1 MRTTAVQR
9 ERRRR
14 GAGNAALSLPTRAIG
29 VFSGTVGFVLKI
41 VFLAIVNAVALWA
54 AIVLADHH
62 RWRAVGV
69 LAAATAAINLIYLV
83 KRWTLPLKFLIPG
96 TVFLLA
102 FQVLPVIYTINVA
115 FTNYSTGHISSKSQ
129 VLATIKTNSL
139 TESPNSASYTIAPAR
154 DSSGNFV
161 LVLQDEGGQTFI
173 GTKDGLKPIPRSDVT
188 IADGEITA
196 ARGYKVITG
205 TALGGLDKELSTFK
219 VPLGGGKAVQPQGFD
234 TAVVLQPTLRY
245 DAQHDEF
252 VRIKDGVVYKNN
264 GRGSYVAASGAELE
278 PGWKAYVGLR
288 NFSRIVHSPLI
299 RSPFLKVFAWTL
311 FFATAVVFV
320 SFALGLFL
328 AITLNKPGLMFQ
340 RTYRSLLV
348 IPYAVPAFLSLLV
361 WQGLLND
368 DFGVV
373 NNITHLGIPW
383 LFDPWWARV
392 SVIFVSV
399 WLTVPYFF
407 LVSLGALQSIPSEL
421 VEAARVDG
429 GGAWQIFRKVTLPLL
444 LVAVAPLMIASFA
457 FNFNNFNNIYL
468 LTGGGPAMGNSPIA
482 GATDILISY
491 TYKIAFAAGK
501 GQDYGLATAIGI
513 IIFFVVAT
521 ISAVSFSRTKALENL
536 A

>member
-1 MRTTAVQR
+1 V
-9 ERRRR
+9 
-14 GAGNAALSLPTRAIG
+14 I
-29 VFSGTVGFVLKI
+29 KI
-41 VFLAIVNAVALWA
+41 VLLSIVNAVAVWA

-62 RWRAVGV
+62 KWRAVAV
-69 LAAATAAINLIYLV
+69 LVLVTVVIDFIYLTN
-83 KRWTLPLKFLIPG
+83 RWTLPLKFLVPG

-102 FQVLPVIYTINVA
+102 FQAIPVVYTINVA
-115 FTNYSTGHISSKSQ
+115 FTNYSTGHILSHSEAVS
-129 VLATIKTNSL
+129 AIKQNSL
-139 TESPNSASYTIAPAR
+139 SEPANGASYTIAPAR
-154 DSSGNFV
+154 DSSATFLLILQNESGETFV
-161 LVLQDEGGQTFI
+161 
-173 GTKDGLKPIPRSDVT
+173 GTKDGLKPIPRTDVT
-188 IADGEITA
+188 VSDGEITK
-196 ARGYKVITG
+196 ARGYKILQGAELAT
-205 TALGGLDKELSTFK
+205 LDKQLSSFT
-219 VPLGGGKAVQPQGFD
+219 VPVGAGKAIQPQGFD
-234 TAVVLQPTLRY
+234 TAVVLEPTLRY
-245 DAQHDEF
+245 DAQRDSF
-252 VRIKDGVVYKNN
+252 VRISDGAVYRNN
-264 GRGSYVAASGAELE
+264 GLGSYVAANHTELE
-278 PGWKAYVGLR
+278 PGWKTYIGVR
-288 NFSRIVHSPLI
+288 NFSRILHSKLI

-311 FFATAVVFV
+311 FFATSVVFV
-320 SFALGLFL
+320 SFAIGLLL
-328 AITLNKPGLMFQ
+328 AVTLNKPGMALL

-373 NNITHLGIPW
+373 NQLFHINIPW

-407 LVSLGALQSIPSEL
+407 LVSLGALQSIPGEL
-421 VEAARVDG
+421 IEAARVDG
-429 GGAWQIFRKVTLPLL
+429 AGARQVFRKVTLPLL

-468 LTGGGPAMGNSPIA
+468 LTQGGPAMPNSPIA

-521 ISAVSFSRTKALENL
+521 ISAISFSRTKALENL